1 MPEAPAPDTATTAPP
16 DAAAGRRGR
25 RDRVLLVLGPVVVW
39 FGAAL
44 YQYSAFVRHPSHG
57 VPGGPDGIL
66 YAWYFQSVSHSLGH
80 GHLPFITTAMNAPTG
95 VNLMWNTSVIL
106 PAVLCAP
113 LTAAFGATVVVGWL
127 MVLSPVLAATSAY
140 LVLRRLSGRIAMPLV
155 LASLYGFGPFLAG
168 QSGHLHLIL
177 ATPLLPIVVLLAHRL
192 FLTTS
197 TSAVKLGAWLGVV
210 VAAMMLISEEL
221 GAMTALVGA
230 VAVVLGAVL
239 YPAVARANWARA
251 ARGLGVAV
259 VVAAVLLAVPL
270 AYQFKG
276 PLALK
281 HGVTLVNLPLDLA
294 GTIRPSYLQLFT
306 DRSSIALNHSFRAN
320 GVENT
325 GYLGLPLILLLL
337 VVVIWLLVRRDRFAY
352 WWLLTFAI
360 TFVISLGSPLWVA
373 GHRTGVV
380 LPWDL
385 VHRLPLLSSMVT
397 VRFTLLLLLLVILLL
412 LYASSR
418 VTTPTRYR
426 IAVAVVGLAL
436 LPLLPKHGRTYD
448 DITNASPPAFFT
460 THAVDAIPA
469 DSTVLVLPIAHD
481 PISSATAMNWQLRS
495 NLRFRLVGGYSVFNL
510 DGHSTY
516 HGYLPPLATTLMGI
530 SNSGGTLTPHQIGV
544 AKTAGGKGAIQW
556 IVLTRHTPHQAAVA
570 RAVSSVGGCRL
581 RPVADVLLC
590 RLSPPG

>member
-1 MPEAPAPDTATTAPP
+1 MPEAPAPETATSAPP
-16 DAAAGRRGR
+16 DAPSWPQDRRG
-25 RDRVLLVLGPVVVW
+25 RVLLVVGPIVVW

-44 YQYSAFVRHPSHG
+44 YEYSAFVRHPAIG

-80 GHLPFITTAMNAPTG
+80 GHLPFVTTAMNAPTG

-127 MVLSPVLAATSAY
+127 MVLSPVLAASSAY

-197 TSAVKLGAWLGVV
+197 TSAVRLGAGLGFVV
-210 VAAMMLISEEL
+210 TAMMLISEEV

-230 VAVVLGAVL
+230 VAVVLGALL

-251 ARGLGVAV
+251 ARGLAVAV
-259 VVAAVLLAVPL
+259 GVAAVLLAVPL
-270 AYQFKG
+270 AYQFRG

-294 GTIRPSYLQLFT
+294 GPIRPSYLQLFA
-306 DRSSIALNHSFRAN
+306 DRSSIALNHRFRAN

-337 VVVIWLLVRRDRFAY
+337 GVLIWLFVRRDRFAY

-380 LPWDL
+380 MPWAL
-385 VHRLPLLSSMVT
+385 VHRLPLLSSMIT
-397 VRFTLLLLLLVILLL
+397 VRFTVLLMLLVVLLL
-412 LYASSR
+412 LYASNK
-418 VTTPTRYR
+418 VTGPTRYR
-426 IAVAVVGLAL
+426 IAVAVVGVAL
-436 LPLLPKHGRTYD
+436 LPLLPAHDRTAD
-448 DITNASPPAFFT
+448 EITRTAPPAFFT
-460 THAVDAIPA
+460 THAVNAIPA
-469 DSTVLVLPIAHD
+469 DSTVLVLPIAGN
-481 PISSATAMNWQLRS
+481 PISSATAMNWQLHSRMH
-495 NLRFRLVGGYSVFNL
+495 FKLVGGYSVFNRA
-510 DGHSTY
+510 GHSTY
-516 HGYLPPLATTLMGI
+516 HGYLPPMATVLMRIAITGGALSRPQLEAARSAAGI
-530 SNSGGTLTPHQIGV
+530 R
-544 AKTAGGKGAIQW
+544 AIQW
-556 IVLTRHTPHQAAVA
+556 IVLTRHIRNHDAVA
-570 RAVSSVGGCRL
+570 RAVSSAGGCRL

-590 RLSPPG
+590 QVSPTG